1 MGKVYIT
8 DYVTDP
14 DIERE
19 VLGDA
24 LAIEPSDDVEALLVW
39 HAQISDETIDRFPN
53 LKGVVRYGVGYDSLD
68 LGALHRRGI
77 VACNTPDYGT
87 EEVADT
93 AVAMILGLTRGIGR
107 YDSLARE
114 FRHDSWQENTLP
126 GIRRT
131 SETTLGVL
139 GAGRI
144 GGSVLLRGAA
154 LRFKTIFYDPYK
166 PRGHEKMLG
175 AGRVD
180 SLAELLDVAD
190 VVSCHVPL
198 DDSTRGLVDRG
209 FVDAMR
215 EGAVFVNT
223 ARGAI
228 VSGLDVFFEPLR
240 TGKLSGVALDVLPDE
255 PPQDSPLLR
264 AWRERQPW
272 LDGRMIINPH
282 TAFYSR
288 EAYREMRVKAASN
301 ALRILDGCEPFNV
314 LGSADMN
321 TEASKR

>member
-8 DYVTDP
+8 DYVTEP

-19 VLGDA
+19 ILDEA
-24 LAIEPSDDVEALLVW
+24 LAIEPADDVEVLLVW
-39 HAQISDETIDRFPN
+39 HAQIDDETIGRFPN
-53 LKGVVRYGVGYDSLD
+53 LKGVVRYGVGYDCLD
-68 LGALHRRGI
+68 LDALHRRGI
-77 VACNTPDYGT
+77 IACNTPDYGT

-93 AVAMILGLTRGIGR
+93 ALAMILDLVRGVSR
-107 YDSLARE
+107 YDARC
-114 FRHDSWQENTLP
+114 RHHDASWQENTISAL
-126 GIRRT
+126 RRT
-131 SETTLGVL
+131 SELMLGTM

-154 LRFKTIFYDPYK
+154 LRFKTVFYDPYK

-175 AGRVD
+175 ARRVD
-180 SLAELLDVAD
+180 SLAELLEVAD
-190 VVSCHVPL
+190 VVSCHIPL
-198 DDSTRGLVDRG
+198 NDSTRGLVDRR

-228 VSGLDVFFEPLR
+228 VSDVDIFHEPLR

-255 PPQDSPLLR
+255 PPRDSPLLR
-264 AWRERQPW
+264 AWRERRPW
-272 LDGRMIINPH
+272 LDGRLIINPH

-288 EAYREMRVKAASN
+288 EAFREMRVKAASN
-301 ALRILDGCEPFNV
+301 ALRILEGREPFNV
-314 LGSADMN
+314 LGTRDMN
-321 TEASKR
+321 EGAGGR